1 MSSTARAASAPSVF
15 GRFLTSTVGLKMLM
29 AVTGVIWVGFVV
41 GHMVGNLQIFWPMPT
56 AEPHPLNRYA
66 HFLQSLG
73 GILWI
78 VRAVL
83 LACFVAHIYAALRL
97 SALNQA
103 ARPLN
108 YKVKKNLQASPTSY
122 YMLLSGLVLLA
133 FLIYHVAHL
142 TVGVGVPGGFD
153 HTNVYGNVI
162 ASFSVWWITAIY
174 MLAQIAL
181 GLHLYHGTWSLFQT
195 LGLNHPRYNAMRR
208 TLATGL
214 SGLVLIGNISI
225 PVSVLTGIV
234 S

>member
-1 MSSTARAASAPSVF
+1 MQSRTLTLYQTTIGKKVVMAAS
-15 GRFLTSTVGLKMLM
+15 GIIL
-29 AVTGVIWVGFVV
+29 VGFVFA
-41 GHMVGNLQIFWPMPT
+41 HMLGNLQVYGGADMLNAYAAGLRKIPALLWVARLVLLGAVFAHAWSAIQLT
-56 AEPHPLNRYA
+56 QLNR
-66 HFLQSLG
+66 Q
-73 GILWI
+73 
-78 VRAVL
+78 
-83 LACFVAHIYAALRL
+83 
-97 SALNQA
+97 
-103 ARPLN
+103 ARPQS
-108 YKVKKNLQASPTSY
+108 YRVKKNLTTNPAAVT
-122 YMLLSGLVLLA
+122 MVFGGLALA
-133 FLIYHVAHL
+133 LFIVYHVAHL